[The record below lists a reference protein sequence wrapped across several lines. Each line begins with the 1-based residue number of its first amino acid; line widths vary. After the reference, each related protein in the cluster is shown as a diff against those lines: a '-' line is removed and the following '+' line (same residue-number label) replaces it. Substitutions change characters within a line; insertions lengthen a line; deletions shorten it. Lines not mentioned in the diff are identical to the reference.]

1 MLWLYGKPKW
11 LSILL
16 VTDFFMS
23 VELPIAMWYS
33 HFQSMFDALAST
45 SGLFIQICMIL
56 IHCLVFREQFFRF
69 RTFCSSSATF
79 NSISR
84 RLPFVKNFFQEIFSL
99 PSRLAA
105 FRCAAAVSFQPLSA
119 DDLYY
124 VTRLDEFC
132 QGFILIFFF
141 LSIYHYTKWHI
152 FCYVL

>member
-1 MLWLYGKPKW
+1 
-11 LSILL
+11 
-16 VTDFFMS
+16 
-23 VELPIAMWYS
+23 
-33 HFQSMFDALAST
+33 MFDALAST

-84 RLPFVKNFFQEIFSL
+84 QLLFVKNFFQGIFSL
-99 PSRLAA
+99 PSSLAA

-132 QGFILIFFF
+132 QGFILIIF
-141 LSIYHYTKWHI
+141 SSVYTI
-152 FCYVL
+152 ILNDISFVMCYNILKLNHMQFPTLHATRCYRSVKVSSHRQ